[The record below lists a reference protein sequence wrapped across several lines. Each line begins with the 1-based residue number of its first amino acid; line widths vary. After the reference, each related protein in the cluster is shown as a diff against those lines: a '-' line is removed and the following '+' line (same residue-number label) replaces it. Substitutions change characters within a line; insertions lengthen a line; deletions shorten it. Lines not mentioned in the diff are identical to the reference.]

1 MNKFS
6 SKQEAFNFVLS
17 NLTEMQRNPHLK
29 ISVYSKLFF
38 EDVKNEIADYLS
50 VGLMAKQSEEIQPEA
65 IEVILLPELKNKLKQ
80 LLKEIAVCSG
90 VSISDL
96 RSKKRDREIVY
107 TRQVYCFIARKLYP
121 NAIFSMIG
129 EAIDKDHS
137 TVIHSIDEIGRV
149 NEKWAFY
156 MDIKNKLGL

>member
-29 ISVYSKLFF
+29 ISAYSRLFF

-65 IEVILLPELKNKLKQ
+65 IEVIGLKEIKDKLKQ
-80 LLKEIAVCSG
+80 LL
-90 VSISDL
+90 SDICKIKNVTIEL
-96 RSKKRDREIVY
+96 IRSQCRDEKLVY
-107 TRQVYCFIARKLYP
+107 TRHAYSYIAKKLYP
-121 NAIFSMIG
+121 ELTDSIIG
-129 EAIDKDHS
+129 NVINKDRVS
-137 TVIHSIDEIGRV
+137 VLRYIREVELV